1 MAPQPPRM
9 LGRITKK
16 SPTEFCQ
23 YKLVRK
29 PPRKLATEKCDNC
42 RQGKLK
48 CVPQGHGCQRCF
60 QKGQHCPGLTKVKR
74 TKPRS
79 PVSLEPSP
87 SSAAAT
93 PSAAGM
99 SREALEF
106 VPIKPLIPE
115 STFNAQR
122 GQLGRPTE
130 DAEPS
135 NIWGATPELTESV
148 PSDSDRSP
156 CVSDLP
162 ELARET
168 SPLRPTVQE
177 PGSEES
183 DALDELQGLEIGLD
197 LLDELEDEDEETMD
211 DGVETIVADEVL
223 IPVAVDAVWDD
234 LRADYV
240 RIYGKAPCEPP
251 NFIKYL
257 KKLRLTQ
264 RGTLECPPCR
274 WSCDGE
280 FCPSRIQHHFRYC
293 HVGNISYADKEN
305 LKPRVGK
312 ALGHLMGD
320 PESRKIVEA
329 LRARCSDIQANR
341 QQLRNAAQKP
351 RLPSV
356 IVFLTQ
362 LRPFC
367 NGQLTCIGP
376 KCKGTHFFDASWDDL
391 KSHYESYHAG
401 YILQNED
408 VRGELDVQS
417 HLARHERSIGRLFI
431 KARARHEEWV
441 SMDNY
446 AKESV
451 KIFAFISLSQAM
463 ATVMR
468 RRGIQVASDPGT
480 IDYLA
485 WRTCL
490 DDKTDQDLYDKILVT
505 WFHPK
510 WWQEPTVS
518 GINHTPLVIGI
529 DQIGL
534 WPRNSPVD
542 EINPTH
548 PWAPSLRGSG
558 INPAPLSVQEAMKK
572 LVLQLMQAKQT
583 NGAFK
588 FSAFLRP
595 DPFPQK
601 QAHQE
606 STCTLL
612 DDNCEPSGS
621 PADTHPN
628 KEENDDPGG
637 SGTEALIDTAIFAGV
652 WLFMIFIAGLGVALS
667 YLSNPEQRCHVH
679 SAAGEEHVAS
689 AYDVV
694 LAIETLKDRILNHLR
709 QGPRIPAL
717 DDIAT
722 AAEEVLDGGYIW

>member
-1 MAPQPPRM
+1 MNLNNYIGQ
-9 LGRITKK
+9 
-16 SPTEFCQ
+16 
-23 YKLVRK
+23 
-29 PPRKLATEKCDNC
+29 ATY
-42 RQGKLK
+42 
-48 CVPQGHGCQRCF
+48 
-60 QKGQHCPGLTKVKR
+60 
-74 TKPRS
+74 
-79 PVSLEPSP
+79 
-87 SSAAAT
+87 
-93 PSAAGM
+93 
-99 SREALEF
+99 
-106 VPIKPLIPE
+106 
-115 STFNAQR
+115 
-122 GQLGRPTE
+122 
-130 DAEPS
+130 
-135 NIWGATPELTESV
+135 SV
-148 PSDSDRSP
+148 
-156 CVSDLP
+156 
-162 ELARET
+162 
-168 SPLRPTVQE
+168 
-177 PGSEES
+177 
-183 DALDELQGLEIGLD
+183 I
-197 LLDELEDEDEETMD
+197 DEETMD

-451 KIFAFISLSQAM
+451 KVRCTWLLEYECSAYRRLPKMPQLGVLRDLNNVLRSHYRRFNRLAAESLSVDLTSFAEDLKEKYPKPKELRRLGTRIFKQVIQGTPPTTLMEIFAFISLSQAM

-510 WWQEPTVS
+510 WWQEPT
-518 GINHTPLVIGI
+518 GMPLN
-529 DQIGL
+529 L
-534 WPRNSPVD
+534 
-542 EINPTH
+542 
-548 PWAPSLRGSG
+548 
-558 INPAPLSVQEAMKK
+558 
-572 LVLQLMQAKQT
+572 
-583 NGAFK
+583 
-588 FSAFLRP
+588 
-595 DPFPQK
+595 
-601 QAHQE
+601 
-606 STCTLL
+606 
-612 DDNCEPSGS
+612 
-621 PADTHPN
+621 
-628 KEENDDPGG
+628 
-637 SGTEALIDTAIFAGV
+637 
-652 WLFMIFIAGLGVALS
+652 
-667 YLSNPEQRCHVH
+667 
-679 SAAGEEHVAS
+679 
-689 AYDVV
+689 
-694 LAIETLKDRILNHLR
+694 
-709 QGPRIPAL
+709 
-717 DDIAT
+717 
-722 AAEEVLDGGYIW
+722 